1 MSIDDHDQDRP
12 TTSAG
17 ETRVTEADLH
27 GYVDRQLTAAR
38 RAEVE
43 RYLAK
48 RPDERAR
55 VDAWQRHRTLLHGLL
70 DPVLDEAMP
79 PALLARHAPSRQAS
93 AWRALA
99 AGVVVAVLSGA
110 IAWTARGEFDRHA
123 ERAAASVGPGVSAL
137 SGFALRAAV
146 AHAVYTP
153 EVRRPVEVA
162 ADQEQQ
168 LVTWLSKRLGT
179 PIHAPALK
187 PVGYELIGGR
197 LLPGETGP
205 VAQFMY
211 HDATGQRLTLYVTR
225 EPPKSAGGAP
235 TAFRFGQDGPVN
247 VFYWVDK
254 DFGYALSSSADRQE
268 LTRVAHEV
276 YRQLGGT

>member
-1 MSIDDHDQDRP
+1 MSIHDD
-12 TTSAG
+12 
-17 ETRVTEADLH
+17 DLH
-27 GYVDRQLTAAR
+27 GYVDRQLTAER

-43 RYLAK
+43 LYLAD
-48 RPDERAR
+48 RPEERAR
-55 VDAWQRHRTLLHGLL
+55 VQAWQRQKALLHGLL
-70 DPVLDEAMP
+70 DPVLDEVLP
-79 PALLARHAPSRQAS
+79 PALLARRVPWRQAS
-93 AWRALA
+93 GWRALA
-99 AGVVVAVLSGA
+99 AGVVGAVLSAA
-110 IAWTARGEFDRHA
+110 IAWTARGVVDHREA
-123 ERAAASVGPGVSAL
+123 QAIASAGPGAHAL

-146 AHAVYTP
+146 AHAVYAP

-179 PIHAPALK
+179 PMRAPALK

-197 LLPGETGP
+197 LLPGESGP

-225 EPPKSAGGAP
+225 QPPKSADGAP
-235 TAFRFGQDGPVN
+235 TAFRFGQEGTVN

-254 DFGYALSSSADRQE
+254 DFGYALSSSVDRQE

-276 YRQLGGT
+276 YRQLGGG

>member
-1 MSIDDHDQDRP
+1 MSDTFDPSRPPAQPADDARI
-12 TTSAG
+12 
-17 ETRVTEADLH
+17 TEADLH
-27 GYVDRQLTAAR
+27 GYVDRQLGAER
-38 RAEVE
+38 RTQVE
-43 RYLAK
+43 AYLAAQ
-48 RPDERAR
+48 PDERAR
-55 VDAWQRHRTLLHGLL
+55 VDAWQRHRAMLHALL
-70 DPVLDEAMP
+70 DPVLDEVLP
-79 PALLARHAPSRQAS
+79 PSLLARRGLAPRV

-99 AGVVVAVLSGA
+99 AGVVIAALSA
-110 IAWTARGEFDRHA
+110 ALAWTARGAVDRRTTEA
-123 ERAAASVGPGVSAL
+123 VASGDARSNTL

-179 PIHAPALK
+179 PIHAPGLK
-187 PVGYELIGGR
+187 QVGYELIGGR
-197 LLPGETGP
+197 LLPGDSGP

-225 EPPKSAGGAP
+225 EPPKVEGTVP
-235 TAFRFGQDGPVN
+235 TAFRFGHDGSVN

-276 YRQLGGT
+276 YRQLGGS

>member
-1 MSIDDHDQDRP
+1 MSTPDDMLPP
-12 TTSAG
+12 TQATR
-17 ETRVTEADLH
+17 ETALTEADLH
-27 GYVDRQLTAAR
+27 GYVDRQLGAAR
-38 RAEVE
+38 RVEVE
-43 RYLAK
+43 RYLDTH
-48 RPDERAR
+48 PEERVR
-55 VDAWQRHRTLLHGLL
+55 VDAWQRQRALLHGLL
-70 DPVLDEAMP
+70 DPVLDEVLP
-79 PALLARHAPSRQAS
+79 PSLLVRRLTPRTS

-99 AGVVVAVLSGA
+99 AGVTIAVLSAGL
-110 IAWTARGEFDRHA
+110 AWVARGAVDR
-123 ERAAASVGPGVSAL
+123 RASEAVASADSRSSAL

-153 EVRRPVEVA
+153 EVRRPVEVN

-179 PIHAPALK
+179 PIRAPALK
-187 PVGYELIGGR
+187 DVGYELIGGR
-197 LLPGETGP
+197 LLPGDTGP

-211 HDATGQRLTLYVTR
+211 HDATGRRLTLYVTR
-225 EPPKSAGGAP
+225 EPPKTAGTAP

-254 DFGYALSSSADRQE
+254 DFGYALSSSADRPE

-276 YRQLGGT
+276 YRQLGGS

>member
-1 MSIDDHDQDRP
+1 MSIHDD
-12 TTSAG
+12 
-17 ETRVTEADLH
+17 DLH
-27 GYVDRQLTAAR
+27 GYVDRQLTVER

-43 RYLAK
+43 QYLAD
-48 RPDERAR
+48 RPEDRAR
-55 VDAWQRHRTLLHGLL
+55 VEAWQRQKAMLHGLL
-70 DPVLDEAMP
+70 DPVLDEVLP
-79 PALLARHAPSRQAS
+79 PAFLVRRAASPRAS

-99 AGVVVAVLSGA
+99 AGVVVAVLSAA
-110 IAWTARGEFDRHA
+110 IAWTARGEVDRHA
-123 ERAAASVGPGVSAL
+123 AQALASVGNGASAL

-187 PVGYELIGGR
+187 PAGYELIGGR

-225 EPPKSAGGAP
+225 EPPKSADGAP

-254 DFGYALSSSADRQE
+254 DFGYALSSSVDRQE

-276 YRQLGGT
+276 YRQLGGG

>member
-1 MSIDDHDQDRP
+1 MSSPDEPDLP
-12 TTSAG
+12 APAAT
-17 ETRVTEADLH
+17 EPPVTEADLH
-27 GYVDRQLTAAR
+27 GYVDRQLTATR

-43 RYLAK
+43 RHLAS
-48 RPDERAR
+48 RPEERAR
-55 VDAWQRHRTLLHGLL
+55 VDAWQRHKTMLHGLL
-70 DPVLDEAMP
+70 DPVLDEVLPPSLLVRRAMP
-79 PALLARHAPSRQAS
+79 PRS

-99 AGVVVAVLSGA
+99 AGVAVAVLA
-110 IAWTARGEFDRHA
+110 AAVAWTARGALDRHEVA
-123 ERAAASVGPGVSAL
+123 QAIASVDPGASTL

-168 LVTWLSKRLGT
+168 LVAWLSKRLGT
-179 PIHAPALK
+179 PIRAPALK
-187 PVGYELIGGR
+187 AVGYELIGGR
-197 LLPGETGP
+197 LLPGDTGP

-225 EPPKSAGGAP
+225 EPPKSAGSAP

>member
-1 MSIDDHDQDRP
+1 MSRSDEPRP
-12 TTSAG
+12 PTPAATDPP
-17 ETRVTEADLH
+17 VTEADLH
-27 GYVDRQLTAAR
+27 GYVDRQLTATR

-43 RYLAK
+43 RHLAAL
-48 RPDERAR
+48 PEERAR
-55 VDAWQRHRTLLHGLL
+55 VDAWQRHKTMLHRLL
-70 DPVLDEAMP
+70 DPVLDEVLP
-79 PALLARHAPSRQAS
+79 PSLLVRRAVPHGPS
-93 AWRALA
+93 WRALA
-99 AGVVVAVLSGA
+99 AGLAVAVLSA
-110 IAWTARGEFDRHA
+110 AVAWTARGALDRHEA
-123 ERAAASVGPGVSAL
+123 TKSMASVEPGAIAL

-168 LVTWLSKRLGT
+168 LVAWLSKRLGT
-179 PIHAPALK
+179 PIRAPGLK
-187 PVGYELIGGR
+187 AVGYELIGGR
-197 LLPGETGP
+197 LLPGDAGP

-225 EPPKSAGGAP
+225 EPPKTAGAAP
-235 TAFRFGQDGPVN
+235 AAFRFGQDGAVN

-254 DFGYALSSSADRQE
+254 DFGYALSASVDRQE

-276 YRQLGGT
+276 YRQLGGS

>member
-1 MSIDDHDQDRP
+1 MSIHDD
-12 TTSAG
+12 
-17 ETRVTEADLH
+17 DLH
-27 GYVDRQLTAAR
+27 GYVDRQLTVER

-43 RYLAK
+43 QYLAD
-48 RPDERAR
+48 RPEDRAR
-55 VDAWQRHRTLLHGLL
+55 VEAWQRQKAMLHGLL
-70 DPVLDEAMP
+70 DPVLDEVLP
-79 PALLARHAPSRQAS
+79 PALLVRRAPSPQAS

-99 AGVVVAVLSGA
+99 AGVVVAVLSAA
-110 IAWTARGEFDRHA
+110 IAWTARGEVDR
-123 ERAAASVGPGVSAL
+123 RAAQALGSVGNGASAL

-153 EVRRPVEVA
+153 EMRRPVEVA

-225 EPPKSAGGAP
+225 EPPKSADGAP
-235 TAFRFGQDGPVN
+235 TAFRFGQDGPIN

-254 DFGYALSSSADRQE
+254 DFGYALSSSVDRLE

-276 YRQLGGT
+276 YRQLGGG